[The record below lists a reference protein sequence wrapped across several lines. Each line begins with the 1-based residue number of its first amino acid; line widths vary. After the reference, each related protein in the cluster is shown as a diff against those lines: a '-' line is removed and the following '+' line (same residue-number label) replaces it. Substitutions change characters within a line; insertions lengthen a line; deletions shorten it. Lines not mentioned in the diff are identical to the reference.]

1 MFNAHELEEG
11 MCQIVDL
18 IVKVWDEL
26 VKLSEKTPRLFK
38 IVNNFT
44 LVEFNKLMALAV
56 PTIAHHT

>member
-26 VKLSEKTPRLFK
+26 VKLSKKTPRLFK

-44 LVEFNKLMALAV
+44 LIEFNKLMALAV
-56 PTIAHHT
+56 PTIAHRT